1 MHIKRKRNGFSLLEV
16 MISAALIV
24 LIATT
29 AMASL
34 RSGLRTLG
42 GVEQA
47 SMAVDAIRDMREYT
61 YNFTTAELDAMNG
74 QQLTPLLGNGDP
86 MPGASDMLLDIVV
99 TAVSDLDPET
109 QVLANESVTRIVTI
123 TASMHGRITLEASWL
138 AADY

>member
-1 MHIKRKRNGFSLLEV
+1 MHLKRKKNGFSLLEV
-16 MISAALIV
+16 MVSAVLIV

-47 SMAVDAIRDMREYT
+47 SMAVDAIREMREYT
-61 YNFTTAELDAMNG
+61 YAFSTAELDAMNG
-74 QQLTPLLGNGDP
+74 QQLVPLLGNGDA
-86 MPGASDMLLDIVV
+86 MPGADGMLLNILV
-99 TAVSDLDPET
+99 TPVADTDPET
-109 QVLANESVTRIVTI
+109 QVLANESVTRVISV
-123 TASMHGRITLEASWL
+123 TASTHGRILMEASWL